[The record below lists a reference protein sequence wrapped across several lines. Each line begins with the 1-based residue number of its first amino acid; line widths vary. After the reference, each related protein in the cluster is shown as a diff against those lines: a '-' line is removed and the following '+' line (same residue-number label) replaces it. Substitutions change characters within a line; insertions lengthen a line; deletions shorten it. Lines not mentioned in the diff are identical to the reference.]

1 MALYLL
7 GAVAC
12 TSSSERRG
20 AVEAFDGP
28 SPTGRALQT
37 WPWLYKLKKLDNFF
51 PPRSPP
57 WGSEPWTSA
66 VPSTWEE
73 AESPWQGWEDLGG
86 ATQEVLD
93 EPIVDEP
100 ESPRQERE
108 DLEAAPIVDDP
119 AVPSTGED
127 SESPRQGREADAADG
142 LNLQEVLDELTR
154 ANVTLVPDPSS
165 PGHYVALLPESTR
178 ALNLTLPEWV
188 DVECRGE
195 GCEVVEDG
203 GGSRRLLETS
213 PVQVR
218 LGCGPTAL
226 DATDG
231 STSITITLQGLEDC
245 DRSTPAGA
253 VEEPGELTP
262 NVTTAQAPVGDGG
275 DPVEEPGERGGEAV
289 DPGGDGEP
297 EVEPGLPGG
306 AVEEPGE
313 LAPNVTTAQAPVGD
327 GGDPVEEPGEPG
339 GEAVTTVAQDP
350 GGNGDSDVLRAK
362 IEPGEDGGDP
372 VENVRTATAQAP
384 GGDGGN
390 PVEEPGEPGVQVV
403 VVATAAAA
411 AGAVVVG
418 VAATVVVALRRK
430 RRRRSVAMAEG
441 VELDSKLSANSSVLQ
456 HLGDGDASGAQD
468 DDDDDGGGDPEV
480 IISNPGRGGDVA
492 VATALEV
499 DRKGKRKLSPEEA
512 AILTRLTRLIDD
524 DDVD

>member
-1 MALYLL
+1 M
-7 GAVAC
+7 
-12 TSSSERRG
+12 
-20 AVEAFDGP
+20 
-28 SPTGRALQT
+28 
-37 WPWLYKLKKLDNFF
+37 
-51 PPRSPP
+51 
-57 WGSEPWTSA
+57 
-66 VPSTWEE
+66 
-73 AESPWQGWEDLGG
+73 
-86 ATQEVLD
+86 
-93 EPIVDEP
+93 
-100 ESPRQERE
+100 
-108 DLEAAPIVDDP
+108 EAAPIVDDP
-119 AVPSTGED
+119 AVPSTGAD

-245 DRSTPAGA
+245 ERSTPA
-253 VEEPGELTP
+253 
-262 NVTTAQAPVGDGG
+262 
-275 DPVEEPGERGGEAV
+275 
-289 DPGGDGEP
+289 
-297 EVEPGLPGG
+297 G

-350 GGNGDSDVLRAK
+350 GGDGDPDVLRAK

-372 VENVRTATAQAP
+372 VENVTTAKAQAP

-390 PVEEPGEPGVQVV
+390 PVEEPGKPGVQVV

-418 VAATVVVALRRK
+418 LAATVVVAVRRK
-430 RRRRSVAMAEG
+430 RRRRSMPMAEG